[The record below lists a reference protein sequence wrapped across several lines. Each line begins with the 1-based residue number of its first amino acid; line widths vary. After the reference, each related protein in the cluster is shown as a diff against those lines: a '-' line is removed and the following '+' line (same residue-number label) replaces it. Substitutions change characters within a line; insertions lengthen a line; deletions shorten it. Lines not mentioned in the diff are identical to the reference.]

1 MRQGFTRDY
10 FGGRAVTEEQRERER
25 EPENVVVKDP
35 MLDDKVRKS
44 RSTWRITIMW
54 HVFFWDRL

>member
-1 MRQGFTRDY
+1 MVAELLQKS
-10 FGGRAVTEEQRERER
+10 RERER